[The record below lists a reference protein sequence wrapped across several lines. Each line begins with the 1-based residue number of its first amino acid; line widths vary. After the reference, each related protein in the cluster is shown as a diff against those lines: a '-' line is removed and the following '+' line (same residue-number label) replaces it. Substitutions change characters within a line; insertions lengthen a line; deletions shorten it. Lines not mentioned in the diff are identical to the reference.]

1 VFFISGLDPSI
12 LGDAVSKWIPKLTAR
27 MYSQARKEVGLLN
40 RRRRLYAMDSSE
52 SPSHLS
58 PAVHA
63 DHRAYPFFRSLGTS
77 DTACD
82 NDILCES
89 FKFPL
94 CEVNTTAG
102 EVFCAKIY
110 NLTLDMEA
118 IVDALGPIL
127 KKIVSV
133 NDEDEAGYLDKV
145 VDPALL
151 VLDERLP
158 GISDILKKKI
168 TVLDIAELFLGAKSG
183 APTVRLLI
191 KIYRSIKSFATRY
204 CLFFACCICV
214 MLGFVEIHL
223 LNVPFPLLLSHFS
236 LLSNSC
242 PWFDFTLKALSK
254 MEEF

>member
-1 VFFISGLDPSI
+1 
-12 LGDAVSKWIPKLTAR
+12 LTAN

-40 RRRRLYAMDSSE
+40 GRRRLHSMDSSK

-58 PAVHA
+58 LAVHA
-63 DHRAYPFFRSLGTS
+63 DHRAYPFLRSLGT
-77 DTACD
+77 CD
-82 NDILCES
+82 DDILCQD

-110 NLTLDMEA
+110 DLTLDMQA
-118 IVDALGPIL
+118 IVDALAPTL

-133 NDEDEAGYLDKV
+133 NDDDPAGYLDKV

-191 KIYRSIKSFATRY
+191 KIYKSIKSFVKRY
-204 CLFFACCICV
+204 CLFFACICV
-214 MLGFVEIHL
+214 MLVFIEIHIL
-223 LNVPFPLLLSHFS
+223 DVTFPLLLSHFS

-242 PWFDFTLKALSK
+242 PWFDFTLKALLI

>member
-1 VFFISGLDPSI
+1 M
-12 LGDAVSKWIPKLTAR
+12 LGEDISKWIPKLTAK

-40 RRRRLYAMDSSE
+40 RRRQLYSMDSSE

-58 PAVHA
+58 LAVHA

-82 NDILCES
+82 DDILCQD

-94 CEVNTTAG
+94 CEVDTTAG

-110 NLTLDMEA
+110 DLTLDMQA
-118 IVDALGPIL
+118 IVDALAPTL

-168 TVLDIAELFLGAKSG
+168 TVLDVAETFIGPPSR

-191 KIYRSIKSFATRY
+191 KIYRSIKSFVKRY
-204 CLFFACCICV
+204 CLFFACICV
-214 MLGFVEIHL
+214 MLVFMEIHL
-223 LNVPFPLLLSHFS
+223 LNIHFPLLLSHFS
-236 LLSNSC
+236 ILSNSC
-242 PWFDFTLKALSK
+242 PWFDFTLKALLI